1 MSSRSVS
8 IGTKGARPGAAAV
21 ASFIFARARNALSRP
36 PSSQLCA
43 PCRVGATIQKR
54 STPKVKSAS
63 ALPSGLNLNASAESR
78 TGRDVPCSARI
89 AGQPREWSH
98 SSGCSGQIT
107 AAAATAPSWSRCV
120 HTIDWL
126 GVRHCTL
133 ATRTLA
139 VAGAIAPSLPLSLL
153 LLLLLPPPG
162 SAPRSNARRT
172 STVVENGQVSSR
184 ERRSLTGSRRTWPG
198 ATSKGAARLHGSD
211 STSRPWAVTLRNQP
225 LAPEL
230 RTGSAT

>member
-78 TGRDVPCSARI
+78 TGRDVPCNARI
-89 AGQPREWSH
+89 AGQPWSWSH
-98 SSGCSGQIT
+98 SSGCSGRIT

-133 ATRTLA
+133 TTRTLA
-139 VAGAIAPSLPLSLL
+139 VASAVAPSRALSLL
-153 LLLLLPPPG
+153 LLLLLPPR
-162 SAPRSNARRT
+162 SAPRSNANRT

-184 ERRSLTGSRRTWPG
+184 ELERRSLTGSSRT
-198 ATSKGAARLHGSD
+198 
-211 STSRPWAVTLRNQP
+211 
-225 LAPEL
+225 
-230 RTGSAT
+230 